1 MILWITLSHKLKY
14 HFEIAIQLF
23 IRKLKLIHTLLIKII
38 LRMQINKYKE
48 LRKIT
53 RDWSFNYLK
62 S

>member
-14 HFEIAIQLF
+14 RFEIAIQLF
-23 IRKLKLIHTLLIKII
+23 ISKLKLIQTLLIKII
-38 LRMQINKYKE
+38 LRMQINKYKG